1 MLLYVGKC
9 RQCGFQ
15 VHSKDCLTFKT
26 LMAQHLNSSHSG
38 DYDFV
43 AGIRLGDF
51 EDFVISRVR
60 DAELVWTLEA
70 VFGNRGYWRAI
81 RSHPSL
87 QNILFSG
94 LGSGE
99 NSLSEILRLH
109 SARG

>member
-1 MLLYVGKC
+1 MLLYIGKC
-9 RQCGFQ
+9 RCGFQ
-15 VHSKDCLTFKT
+15 VHSKDCQEFKS
-26 LMAQHLNSSHSG
+26 LMAQHLNKSHGG
-38 DYDFV
+38 DYVFV
-43 AGIRLGDF
+43 SKIPLGDF

-60 DAELVWTLEA
+60 DPELVYTLDA
-70 VFGNRGYWRAI
+70 VFGNRGYWKAI
-81 RSHPSL
+81 RSHPAL